1 MGYAT
6 VSVADGDL
14 AWKAFQESPAQI
26 VVADWLMPGVDGLE
40 LCRRVR
46 ERTDDQCFVI
56 ILTSRDGHDDLQLAL
71 AAGVD
76 DYLTKPIVRGHL
88 RARLLIAERC
98 LAIAKARRVAE
109 LEAAR
114 LRWLAGIG
122 QTVLTFQHEI
132 NNPLTALYGHLESL
146 LL

>member
-71 AAGVD
+71 AAGAD
-76 DYLTKPIVRGHL
+76 HYPPTPNLPAPI
-88 RARLLIAERC
+88 RARLLVPRPSP
-98 LAIAKARRVAE
+98 AIPHAR
-109 LEAAR
+109 
-114 LRWLAGIG
+114 
-122 QTVLTFQHEI
+122 
-132 NNPLTALYGHLESL
+132 PLP
-146 LL
+146 